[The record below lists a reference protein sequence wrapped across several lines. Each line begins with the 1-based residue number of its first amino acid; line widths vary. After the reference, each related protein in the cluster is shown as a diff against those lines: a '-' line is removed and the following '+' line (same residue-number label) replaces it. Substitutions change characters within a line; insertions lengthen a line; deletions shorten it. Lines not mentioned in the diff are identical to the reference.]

1 MTNGFYSFTTKLR
14 ELIESDDD
22 VNTMTYGSIFDV
34 PTEKLTIYPLA
45 HLMTNSVEI
54 EDNLYKVSV
63 TILFMDLLD
72 ISKEDTTDLFVGNDN
87 LHDVFNTQLMVATKL
102 SNNLKTANL
111 RNEGFMIEGNPRL
124 EQFKHK
130 FTEGVAGW
138 TMSFDVLTRQNVSI
152 C

>member
-1 MTNGFYSFTTKLR
+1 MTNGFYSFTTKIK
-14 ELIESDDD
+14 ELLENDDN
-22 VNTMTYGSIFDV
+22 VNTVTYGSIFDV
-34 PTEKLTIYPLA
+34 ATEKLTIYPLS

-54 EDNLYKVSV
+54 EDNLYRVSV

-72 ISKEDTTDLFVGNDN
+72 ISKEDTTDLFRGNDN
-87 LHDVFNTQLMVATKL
+87 LHDVFNTQLIVATKL
-102 SNNLKTANL
+102 ANNLKTANL
-111 RNEGFMIEGNPRL
+111 RSEGFMIDGNPRL